1 MSRLCLLLWI
11 CTIKSKDE
19 FVVRLCLAW
28 LTKSIFLLFNLF
40 LLLFMGSIDT
50 IYEFSFLILFM
61 GPSVLFQLPLT
72 LFTALSGKN
81 VSISAK

>member
-19 FVVRLCLAW
+19 FVLRLCLAW

-50 IYEFSFLILFM
+50 IYRFSFFILFM
-61 GPSVLFQLPLT
+61 GPSVLFQLPFDFIYHT
-72 LFTALSGKN
+72 FRKKCFNFS
-81 VSISAK
+81 